1 MIAITTWMEHFLTAL
16 HKTFGDRIS
25 FIGLQGSYAR
35 GEASDTS
42 DIDVVVILDSVSAAD
57 LKYYRAMLDPL
68 PHRDRICGFFSG
80 KQELLNWE
88 PSDLFQFYYDTI
100 PVEGSLD
107 DLLERIT
114 PNAVDRAVKIGAC
127 NIYHACVHNMLHE
140 KNEELLKGL
149 YKSAT
154 FTIQAICFRQTGCYV
169 RHLTELLDK
178 VSLEEQNII
187 RTYLAVKNGQN
198 VTFFDDSEQLFLW
211 AKKWITEDYKK

>member
-1 MIAITTWMEHFLTAL
+1 M
-16 HKTFGDRIS
+16 
-25 FIGLQGSYAR
+25 
-35 GEASDTS
+35 
-42 DIDVVVILDSVSAAD
+42 VS
-57 LKYYRAMLDPL
+57 
-68 PHRDRICGFFSG
+68 FSG

-198 VTFFDDSEQLFLW
+198 VTFSDDSEQLFLW

>member
-1 MIAITTWMEHFLTAL
+1 MEHFLTAL

-25 FIGLQGSYAR
+25 FYRSAGEVMPA

-57 LKYYRAMLDPL
+57 LKDYRAMLDPL

-127 NIYHACVHNMLHE
+127 NIYPCLRTQHA
-140 KNEELLKGL
+140 
-149 YKSAT
+149 A
-154 FTIQAICFRQTGCYV
+154 
-169 RHLTELLDK
+169 
-178 VSLEEQNII
+178 
-187 RTYLAVKNGQN
+187 
-198 VTFFDDSEQLFLW
+198 
-211 AKKWITEDYKK
+211 